1 MKPNLRL
8 PEEVQDAGLVA
19 NRTARSAASSR
30 WMTILA
36 RLGYAA
42 KGVVYLIIGW
52 LAIQLVIGAGGKTTD
67 QRGALQTIY
76 EQPFGKFL
84 LALVVIGLLGFAIRC
99 FLQAWFDTEGEGSD
113 IKGIIGRLGYAI
125 TGVSYA
131 ILAFGAFQLIAGMGS
146 SNATKSTTASTQD
159 VTAQL
164 LKHSWGVALV
174 VILGLIVIGVA
185 CFMFVKAYT
194 AKFQRRL
201 LLTGLSARLRSG
213 VILLGRFGYAALGV
227 VFSIIGIFLI
237 VAAVQHNPHEA
248 KGLDTALWTLIQQPF
263 GPVLLGIVAL
273 GLVAYGV
280 YPLHC
285 FLVARHSQRERKP
298 EGRALSFHTRHPNC
312 ALVLLHDGPADVEA

>member
-1 MKPNLRL
+1 MKSNLRV
-8 PEEVQDAGLVA
+8 PEGVQSAGHAA
-19 NRTARSAASSR
+19 NRTARTAASSR

-36 RLGYAA
+36 RLGYGA

-52 LAIQLVIGAGGKTTD
+52 LAVQVAIGSGGKTTD
-67 QRGALQTIY
+67 QRGALQVIS

-84 LALVVIGLLGFAIRC
+84 LVLVIIGLIGFAIWC
-99 FLQAWFDTEGEGSD
+99 FLQAWFDTEGKGSD

-131 ILAFGAFQLIAGMGS
+131 ILAFGAFQLVTRAGS

-164 LKHSWGVALV
+164 LNQSWGVAAV
-174 VILGLIVIGVA
+174 VILGLIVLGIA
-185 CFMFVKAYT
+185 CYMFVKAFT

-201 LLTGLSARLRSG
+201 ALTGLSAQLRKG
-213 VILLGRFGYAALGV
+213 VIFLGRFGYAALGV
-227 VFSIIGIFLI
+227 VFSIIGIFLV

-248 KGLDTALWTLIQQPF
+248 KGLDSALQTLAQQPF
-263 GPVLLGIVAL
+263 GPFLLGIVAL

-280 YPLHC
+280 Y
-285 FLVARHSQRERKP
+285 
-298 EGRALSFHTRHPNC
+298 SF
-312 ALVLLHDGPADVEA
+312 VEARYRLVGVS

>member
-1 MKPNLRL
+1 MKSNLRV
-8 PEEVQDAGLVA
+8 PEEVRSASHAA
-19 NRTARSAASSR
+19 NQKARTAASSR
-30 WMTILA
+30 WMALLA

-84 LALVVIGLLGFAIRC
+84 LALVVIGLLGFAIWC
-99 FLQAWFDTEGEGSD
+99 FLQAWFDTEGQGSD
-113 IKGIIGRLGYAI
+113 IKGIVARLGYAV
-125 TGVSYA
+125 TGVAYA
-131 ILAFGAFQLIAGMGS
+131 ILAFGAFQLIAGSGT

-164 LKHSWGVALV
+164 LKHSWGVAVV

-185 CFMFVKAYT
+185 CYMFAKAYT
-194 AKFQRRL
+194 ARFQRRL

-213 VILLGRFGYAALGV
+213 IVLLGRFGYAALGV

-248 KGLDTALWTLIQQPF
+248 KGLDAALRTLIQQPF
-263 GPVLLGIVAL
+263 GPLLLGIVAL

-280 YPLHC
+280 YS
-285 FLVARHSQRERKP
+285 FIEARYRRVGVS
-298 EGRALSFHTRHPNC
+298 
-312 ALVLLHDGPADVEA
+312 